1 MSDVIKE
8 FLVGL
13 GFKVDEKG
21 LKTFTKSIDGATTAV
36 TRLVTTLA
44 GASLTVAASVSAF
57 ASNLESLY
65 FASQRIGASAQ
76 SIKAAEY
83 AARDFGATA
92 GELRGSLEGIARA
105 LRENPGNEPFLQNLG
120 VKTRDAN
127 GQLRDTADLLTD
139 LGKVL
144 SKKDYFLAIRYAQHF
159 GIDEKT
165 LQAIM
170 NGDFARKVEQNRK
183 TLANSGL
190 DQATKDAHAFMQ
202 QLRDVGLQFENMSIQ
217 VQAQLMHRLGPEL
230 EKFATWFEKNS
241 PMIAARIV
249 DVIEKLLQLA
259 QDSGPYLQSIYEFFV
274 KLDEATDGWSTKIIV
289 LLGLMKALG
298 LTSVVTGILNLAAAF
313 FRLGTGIGSVAAAA
327 AAPALTSLLGT
338 AAVGAGALLYS
349 SSLNEGEDEVVR
361 SRRNA
366 EDDSAG
372 DLRGGADMAARVAN
386 FFEELGWTKEQAS
399 GISANLSAESSFDPT
414 AVGDGGK
421 AYGVAQWH
429 PDRQDAFRQWA
440 GKDIRQSTLEE
451 QLRFVHHELT
461 QGNEKRAGDLLRL
474 AKSAGQAGSVVSRHY
489 ERPADKDG
497 EAAKRSAS
505 AEKILSATQQ
515 IADRADLERA
525 LLAEQANGR
534 GPVVVQMSPAEQAD
548 FERARLAA
556 QADDAAQALIRAN
569 AASQF
574 ESRSPDRLAAQAAMA
589 QSPQGN
595 QVVIHQ
601 KTDVNVTGGA
611 DPNSTAQ
618 IVVGAQGR
626 VNEELVRNMTSVVN

>member
-44 GASLTVAASVSAF
+44 GASLTVAAGVSAF
-57 ASNLESLY
+57 ASNLEDLY
-65 FASQRIGASAQ
+65 FASQRIGSSAD

-92 GELRGSLEGIARA
+92 GELRGSLEGLARF
-105 LRENPGNEPFLQNLG
+105 LRDNPGGEGFLQSLG
-120 VKTRDAN
+120 VETRDIN
-127 GQLRDTADLLTD
+127 GNIKDTTDLLSG
-139 LGKVL
+139 LGQRLRNMPWYQARQYASVL
-144 SKKDYFLAIRYAQHF
+144 
-159 GIDEKT
+159 GIDENT
-165 LQAIM
+165 LRAII

-183 TLANSGL
+183 TLAGSGL
-190 DQATKDAHAFMQ
+190 DQATKDAHAFME

-230 EKFATWFEKNS
+230 EKFAAWFEKNS

-274 KLDEATDGWSTKIIV
+274 KLDAATDGWSTKIIV

-313 FRLGTGIGSVAAAA
+313 FRLGTGIGSAAAAA

-338 AAVGAGALLYS
+338 AAVGAGAMLYS
-349 SSLNEGEDEVVR
+349 SSLNDGEDEEVR
-361 SRRNA
+361 ARKRA
-366 EDDSAG
+366 EDAAAG
-372 DLRGGADMAARVAN
+372 DLPGGRDMAARVAS
-386 FFEELGWTKEQAS
+386 FFEGLGWTKEQAA

-414 AVGDGGK
+414 AVGDSGE
-421 AYGVAQWH
+421 AYGVGQWH
-429 PDRQDAFRQWA
+429 PDRQEAFRQWA
-440 GKDIRQSTLEE
+440 GKDIRQSSLED
-451 QLRFVHHELT
+451 QLRFVHYEMT
-461 QGNEKRAGDLLRL
+461 QGAEKRAGDLLR
-474 AKSAGQAGSVVSRHY
+474 AATSANSAGATVSKHY
-489 ERPADKDG
+489 ERPADREG
-497 EAAKRSAS
+497 EAAKRGA
-505 AEKILSATQQ
+505 
-515 IADRADLERA
+515 
-525 LLAEQANGR
+525 LAERILANAQK
-534 GPVVVQMSPAEQAD
+534 PVVVQMDAAEQAD

-574 ESRSPDRLAAQAAMA
+574 DSRSPGRIAAQAAMA
-589 QSPQGN
+589 QPAQGN

-626 VNEELVRNMTSVVN
+626 VNEELVRNMTSAVN

>member
-1 MSDVIKE
+1 MADVIKE

-21 LKTFTKSIDGATTAV
+21 LKTFTSTIDGATTAV

-44 GASLTVAASVSAF
+44 GASLTVAAGVATF
-57 ASNLESLY
+57 ANNLENLY
-65 FASQRIGASAQ
+65 FASQRIGSSAQ

-92 GELRGSLEGIARA
+92 GELRGSLEGIARF
-105 LRENPGNEPFLQNLG
+105 LRDNPGGEGFLQSLG
-120 VKTRDAN
+120 VETRDIN
-127 GQLRDTADLLTD
+127 GNIKDTADLLSG
-139 LGKVL
+139 LGQQL
-144 SKKDYFLAIRYAQHF
+144 RSMPWYQARQYASVF
-159 GIDEKT
+159 GIDENT
-165 LQAIM
+165 LRAII

-183 TLANSGL
+183 TLADSGL
-190 DQATKDAHAFMQ
+190 DQATKDAHAFME
-202 QLRDVGLQFENMSIQ
+202 QLRDVGLQFENLSIQ

-230 EKFATWFEKNS
+230 EKFAAWFEKNS

-259 QDSGPYLQSIYEFFV
+259 QDSGPYLQGVYDFFV
-274 KLDEATDGWSTKIIV
+274 KLDAATDGWSTKIIV

-313 FRLGTGIGSVAAAA
+313 FRLGTGIGSAAAAA

-338 AAVGAGALLYS
+338 AAVAAVAMLYS
-349 SSLNEGEDEVVR
+349 SSLNEGEDDSVR
-361 SRRNA
+361 ARRNA
-366 EDDSAG
+366 EDDAAG
-372 DLRGGADMAARVAN
+372 DLRGGADMAARVSN
-386 FFEELGWTKEQAS
+386 FFEGLGWTKEQAA
-399 GISANLSAESSFDPT
+399 GIAANLSAESSFDPG
-414 AVGDGGK
+414 AVGDGGQ

-461 QGNEKRAGDLLRL
+461 EGNEKRAGDLLRL

-497 EAAKRSAS
+497 EAARRSAS
-505 AEKILSATQQ
+505 AERILSATQQ

-525 LLAEQANGR
+525 LLAEQA
-534 GPVVVQMSPAEQAD
+534 
-548 FERARLAA
+548 
-556 QADDAAQALIRAN
+556 DDAAQALIRAN

-574 ESRSPDRLAAQAAMA
+574 DSRAPDRYAAQAAMA
-589 QSPQGN
+589 QPAQGG

-601 KTDVNVTGGA
+601 KTDVNVSGSA
-611 DPNSTAQ
+611 DPVSTGQA
-618 IVVGAQGR
+618 VAGAQGR
-626 VNEELVRNMTSVVN
+626 VNEELVRNMTSAVN

>member
-21 LKTFTKSIDGATTAV
+21 LKTFTKTIDGATTAV

-44 GASLTVAASVSAF
+44 GASLTVAAGVSAF
-57 ASNLESLY
+57 ASNLEELY
-65 FASQRIGASAQ
+65 FASQRIGSSAD

-92 GELRGSLEGIARA
+92 GELRGSLEGLSRF
-105 LRENPGNEPFLQNLG
+105 LRDNPGGEGFLQSLG
-120 VKTRDAN
+120 VETRDIN
-127 GQLRDTADLLTD
+127 GNIKDTTDLLSGLGQQLRSMPWYQARQYAS
-139 LGKVL
+139 VL
-144 SKKDYFLAIRYAQHF
+144 
-159 GIDEKT
+159 GIDENT
-165 LQAIM
+165 LRAII

-183 TLANSGL
+183 TLAGSGL
-190 DQATKDAHAFMQ
+190 DQATKDAHAFME

>member
-1 MSDVIKE
+1 MADVIKE

-44 GASLTVAASVSAF
+44 GASLTVAAGVSAF
-57 ASNLESLY
+57 ASNLENLY
-65 FASQRIGASAQ
+65 FASQRIGSSAQ

-92 GELRGSLEGIARA
+92 GELRGSLEGIARF
-105 LRENPGNEPFLQNLG
+105 LRDNPGGEGFLQSLG
-120 VKTRDAN
+120 VETRDIN
-127 GQLRDTADLLTD
+127 GNIKDTADLLSG
-139 LGKVL
+139 LGQRL
-144 SKKDYFLAIRYAQHF
+144 RNMPWYQARQYASLL
-159 GIDEKT
+159 GIDENT
-165 LQAIM
+165 LRAII

-190 DQATKDAHAFMQ
+190 DQATKDAHAFME

-313 FRLGTGIGSVAAAA
+313 FRLGSGIASASAAA
-327 AAPALTSLLGT
+327 AAPALTSLLGA
-338 AAVGAGALLYS
+338 AAVGAGAMLYS
-349 SSLNEGEDEVVR
+349 SSLNEGEDDAVR
-361 SRRNA
+361 ARRNA
-366 EDDSAG
+366 EDNAAG
-372 DLRGGADMAARVAN
+372 DLRGGADMAARVSN
-386 FFEELGWTKEQAS
+386 FFEGLGWTKEQAA
-399 GISANLSAESSFDPT
+399 GIAANLSAESSFNPG
-414 AVGDGGK
+414 AVGDGGQ

-505 AEKILSATQQ
+505 AEKILAATQQ
-515 IADRADLERA
+515 IADRADLERS
-525 LLAEQANGR
+525 LLAEQSAGR
-534 GPVVVQMSPAEQAD
+534 GPVVVQMDSAEKAD

-569 AASQF
+569 AAAQF
-574 ESRSPDRLAAQAAMA
+574 DTRAPDRYAVQAAMTQPA
-589 QSPQGN
+589 QGS

-601 KTDVNVTGGA
+601 KTDVNVSGSA
-611 DPNSTAQ
+611 DPAATGQA
-618 IVVGAQGR
+618 VAGAQGR
-626 VNEELVRNMTSVVN
+626 VNEELVRNMTSAVN

>member
-1 MSDVIKE
+1 MADVIKE

-21 LKTFTKSIDGATTAV
+21 LKTFTSTIDGATTAV

-44 GASLTVAASVSAF
+44 GASLTVAAGVSAF
-57 ASNLESLY
+57 ASNLENLY
-65 FASQRIGASAQ
+65 FASQRIGSSAQ

-83 AARDFGATA
+83 AARDFGASA
-92 GELRGSLEGIARA
+92 GELRGSLEGIARF
-105 LRENPGNEPFLQNLG
+105 LRDNPGGEGFLQSLD
-120 VKTRDAN
+120 VETRDIN
-127 GQLRDTADLLTD
+127 GNIKDTADLLSG
-139 LGKVL
+139 LGQRL
-144 SKKDYFLAIRYAQHF
+144 RNMPWYQARQYASLL
-159 GIDEKT
+159 GIDENT
-165 LQAIM
+165 LRAII

-183 TLANSGL
+183 TLAGSGL
-190 DQATKDAHAFMQ
+190 DQATKDAHAFME

-230 EKFATWFEKNS
+230 EKFAAWFEKNS

-259 QDSGPYLQSIYEFFV
+259 QESGPYLQSIYEFFV

-313 FRLGTGIGSVAAAA
+313 FRLSTGIGSAAAAA

-338 AAVGAGALLYS
+338 AVVGGGAMLYS
-349 SSLNEGEDEVVR
+349 SSLNDGEDDEVR
-361 SRRNA
+361 ARKRA
-366 EDDSAG
+366 EDAAAG
-372 DLRGGADMAARVAN
+372 DLPGGRDMAARVSN
-386 FFEELGWTKEQAS
+386 FFEALGWTKEQAA
-399 GISANLSAESSFDPT
+399 GIAANLSAESSFDPN

-429 PDRQDAFRQWA
+429 QDRQEAFRQWA

-451 QLRFVHHELT
+451 QLRFVHHEMT
-461 QGNEKRAGDLLRL
+461 EGAWKRAGDQLRL
-474 AKSAGQAGSVVSRHY
+474 ARSAGQAGSVVSKYY
-489 ERPADKDG
+489 EIPADKDG

-505 AEKILSATQQ
+505 AEKILAATQQ
-515 IADRADLERA
+515 IADRADLERS
-525 LLAEQANGR
+525 LLAE
-534 GPVVVQMSPAEQAD
+534 
-548 FERARLAA
+548 

-574 ESRSPDRLAAQAAMA
+574 ESRSPDRLAAQAAMT

-601 KTDVNVTGGA
+601 KTDVNVSGGA

-618 IVVGAQGR
+618 AVAGAQGR
-626 VNEELVRNMTSVVN
+626 VNEELVRNMTSAVN

>member
-13 GFKVDEKG
+13 GFEVDEKG

-44 GASLTVAASVSAF
+44 GASLTVAAGVATF
-57 ASNLESLY
+57 ANNLENLY

-92 GELRGSLEGIARA
+92 GELRGSLEGVARF
-105 LRENPGNEPFLQNLG
+105 LRDNPGGEGFLQSLG
-120 VKTRDAN
+120 VETRDIN
-127 GQLRDTADLLTD
+127 GNIKDTTDLLSG
-139 LGKVL
+139 LGQRL
-144 SKKDYFLAIRYAQHF
+144 RNMPWYQARQYASLL
-159 GIDEKT
+159 GIDENT
-165 LQAIM
+165 LRAII

-190 DQATKDAHAFMQ
+190 DQATKDAHAFME

-230 EKFATWFEKNS
+230 EKFSTWFEKNS

-259 QDSGPYLQSIYEFFV
+259 QDSGPYLQSIYDFFV
-274 KLDEATDGWSTKIIV
+274 KLDAATDGWSTKIIV

-313 FRLGTGIGSVAAAA
+313 FRLGTGIGS

-338 AAVGAGALLYS
+338 AAVGAGAMLYS
-349 SSLNEGEDEVVR
+349 SSLNDGEDDEVR
-361 SRRNA
+361 ARKWA
-366 EDDSAG
+366 EDAAAG
-372 DLRGGADMAARVAN
+372 DLPGGRDMAARVAN
-386 FFEELGWTKEQAS
+386 FFEGLGWTKEQAA

-414 AVGDGGK
+414 AIGDGGK
-421 AYGVAQWH
+421 AYGVGQWH
-429 PDRQDAFRQWA
+429 PDRQEAFRQWA
-440 GKDIRQSTLEE
+440 GKDIRQSSLED
-451 QLRFVHHELT
+451 QLRFVHYEMT
-461 QGNEKRAGDLLRL
+461 QGAEKRAGDLLR
-474 AKSAGQAGSVVSRHY
+474 AATSANAAGAAVSKHY
-489 ERPADKDG
+489 ERPADREG
-497 EAAKRSAS
+497 EAAKRGA
-505 AEKILSATQQ
+505 
-515 IADRADLERA
+515 
-525 LLAEQANGR
+525 LAERILANSQN
-534 GPVVVQMSPAEQAD
+534 PVVVQMDSAEQAD

-574 ESRSPDRLAAQAAMA
+574 DSRSPDRLAAQAAMA
-589 QSPQGN
+589 QQPQGK

-601 KTDVNVTGGA
+601 KTDVNVSGGA
-611 DPNSTAQ
+611 DPAATGQA
-618 IVVGAQGR
+618 VAGAQGR
-626 VNEELVRNMTSVVN
+626 VNEELVRNMTSAVQ

>member
-1 MSDVIKE
+1 M
-8 FLVGL
+8 
-13 GFKVDEKG
+13 
-21 LKTFTKSIDGATTAV
+21 
-36 TRLVTTLA
+36 
-44 GASLTVAASVSAF
+44 
-57 ASNLESLY
+57 
-65 FASQRIGASAQ
+65 
-76 SIKAAEY
+76 
-83 AARDFGATA
+83 
-92 GELRGSLEGIARA
+92 
-105 LRENPGNEPFLQNLG
+105 
-120 VKTRDAN
+120 
-127 GQLRDTADLLTD
+127 
-139 LGKVL
+139 
-144 SKKDYFLAIRYAQHF
+144 
-159 GIDEKT
+159 
-165 LQAIM
+165 
-170 NGDFARKVEQNRK
+170 
-183 TLANSGL
+183 
-190 DQATKDAHAFMQ
+190 
-202 QLRDVGLQFENMSIQ
+202 
-217 VQAQLMHRLGPEL
+217 
-230 EKFATWFEKNS
+230 
-241 PMIAARIV
+241 
-249 DVIEKLLQLA
+249 
-259 QDSGPYLQSIYEFFV
+259 
-274 KLDEATDGWSTKIIV
+274 
-289 LLGLMKALG
+289 
-298 LTSVVTGILNLAAAF
+298 
-313 FRLGTGIGSVAAAA
+313 
-327 AAPALTSLLGT
+327 
-338 AAVGAGALLYS
+338 GAGALLYS
-349 SSLNEGEDEVVR
+349 SSLNEGEDEAVR

-386 FFEELGWTKEQAS
+386 FFEELGWTKEQAA

-574 ESRSPDRLAAQAAMA
+574 DTRAPDRYAVQAAMTQQA
-589 QSPQGN
+589 QGN

-601 KTDVNVTGGA
+601 KTDVNVSGGA

-618 IVVGAQGR
+618 AVAGAQGR
-626 VNEELVRNMTSVVN
+626 VNEELVRNMTSAVN